1 VSFEFRV
8 LAATSQGARAG
19 LLRTPH
25 GDVPTPIFMPVGT
38 RAAVKALS
46 VADLLACEARL
57 ILGNAYHLYLRPG
70 AEIVRAAGGLARFAG
85 WERPTLTD
93 SGGFQ
98 VVSLASLRRLDDEG
112 VTFRSHLD
120 GSSHRFTAESV
131 VRIQRDLGAD
141 IVMPLDVPP
150 QSGSSADETAR
161 ANELT
166 LDWARRSVA
175 EFRRTEGT
183 SSSGKPQA
191 LFGIAQGGFAAAS
204 RRAAAAALVD
214 LDLPGYAVGGL
225 SLGESKEL
233 TWEMLSA
240 TLECL
245 PGERPR
251 YLMGMGTPE
260 DLVEG
265 VVRGVD
271 MFDCVL
277 PTRNARNGQALTASG
292 PVNLRWERFARDFR
306 PLDPECSCET
316 CRGYTRAYLR
326 HLLKSGEILGAR
338 LLTLHNVTLYMQ
350 LVRTL
355 REAILAGDFEDV
367 RSAILSRLGEGSD

>member
-1 VSFEFRV
+1 MSFEFRV
-8 LAATSQGARAG
+8 LAATAQGARAG

-98 VVSLASLRRLDDEG
+98 VVSLASLRQLDDEG

-120 GSSHRFTAESV
+120 GSSHRFTPESV

-166 LDWARRSVA
+166 LEWARRSIA

-191 LFGIAQGGFAAAS
+191 LFGIAQGGFTAAS

-251 YLMGMGTPE
+251 YLLGMGTPE

-350 LVRTL
+350 LIRTL
-355 REAILAGDFEDV
+355 REAILAGDFEDG
-367 RSAILSRLGEGSD
+367 RSAILNRLAEGSD